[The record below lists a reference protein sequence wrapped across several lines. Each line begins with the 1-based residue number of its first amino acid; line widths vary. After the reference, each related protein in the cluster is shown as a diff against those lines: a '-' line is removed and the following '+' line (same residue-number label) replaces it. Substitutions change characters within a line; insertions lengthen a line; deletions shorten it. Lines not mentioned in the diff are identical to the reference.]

1 MKVLIIGSGGREHAL
16 CWKVA
21 QSKKTS
27 KVFCAPGNGGTGL
40 VAENINIEANNIKG
54 LLEFALEEG
63 IDLTIVG
70 PEEPLTLGI
79 VDRFKGKGL
88 KIFGPEKSASKLE
101 ASKDF
106 SKQFMNKYG
115 IPTPRYQAFVKLED
129 AKSALEE
136 FNYPLVVKADG
147 LCAGK
152 GVYICGSRNEAVGV
166 INNIMEEKCFG
177 DQGDKIIIE
186 EFIEGEEVSLLCL
199 VSGSK
204 IVPMESAKDYKKIKD
219 GDEGLN
225 TGGVGAYSPS
235 GIMTEKMKGRINQE
249 ILEPISN
256 GLAAEGLEFTG
267 VLFIGFMI
275 DGDDIRVLEFNVRFG
290 DPETESVIVRLES
303 DLVDIILKTISKNI
317 CLEDLIWTKEHSVC
331 LVATS
336 KGYPLNYEKN
346 YEILGLEEIDKSTVI
361 FHNGTELKASKTFT
375 NSGRVLTL
383 CSLGINRNV
392 ARDRVY
398 QEVEKIN
405 YKNIYFRKDIGKY

>member
-21 QSKKTS
+21 QSDKTS

-54 LLEFALEEG
+54 LLEFALKEG

-79 VDRFKGKGL
+79 VDRFKEKGL

-115 IPTPRYQAFVKLED
+115 IPTPRHQAFVKLKD
-129 AKSALEE
+129 AKRALED

-204 IVPMESAKDYKKIKD
+204 ILPMESAKDYKKIND

-225 TGGVGAYSPS
+225 TGG
-235 GIMTEKMKGRINQE
+235 
-249 ILEPISN
+249 
-256 GLAAEGLEFTG
+256 
-267 VLFIGFMI
+267 
-275 DGDDIRVLEFNVRFG
+275 
-290 DPETESVIVRLES
+290 
-303 DLVDIILKTISKNI
+303 
-317 CLEDLIWTKEHSVC
+317 
-331 LVATS
+331 
-336 KGYPLNYEKN
+336 
-346 YEILGLEEIDKSTVI
+346 
-361 FHNGTELKASKTFT
+361 
-375 NSGRVLTL
+375 
-383 CSLGINRNV
+383 
-392 ARDRVY
+392 
-398 QEVEKIN
+398 
-405 YKNIYFRKDIGKY
+405 